1 MSATELPA
9 FLWEDNGSKFNEE
22 DIYLGLF
29 RGFYLEQVGLT
40 DSYGRYS

>member
-9 FLWEDNGSKFNEE
+9 FLWEDNGVKYDEE

-29 RGFYLEQVGLT
+29 CGFSLERVDLIVF
-40 DSYGRYS
+40 DDYYC

>member
-9 FLWEDNGSKFNEE
+9 FLWEDNGAKFNDE

-29 RGFYLEQVGLT
+29 HGFYLEQVSLT
-40 DSYGRYS
+40 VSYDH